1 MEKPMKLLKIILP
14 AIIFSI
20 TVPAISANI
29 DLTFDVNLT
38 NNTDWVYTQNTRTTN
53 DGKLYISSKDGIAV
67 ISPIF
72 DFAITSVTVVAYHSS
87 DNPVRRLFAV
97 PISGNDISDGMTD
110 LKREITPRN
119 GKNQDAV
126 ACSWNKEKHI
136 QAIKF
141 HMEEGSSGNIY
152 LLSAKILGVSIPY
165 PPENLEA
172 TRVGGRQITV
182 KWQNPENAVEY
193 KVGVYKSLWRE
204 ESFETIC
211 SYDFNA
217 ERFQNKGNNDEI
229 TANLLIESYPDFAGS
244 TLIYLPT
251 NSVGQIQISK
261 SNEKGV
267 LKHKGF
273 ENYNSLCVDMTVRK
287 YFTSKE
293 TEENGGTVIKEN
305 EDDDTM
311 TIGYEYP
318 EGTTNVYET
327 VNLEK
332 EFKREI
338 IPLNGFPVNTPIL
351 FNATGNKGNHRV
363 IIDEINFI
371 KNYSPAGELQEEIQ
385 ERITD
390 EQKIKLS
397 NLERNTD
404 YVIKVTAIDA
414 NGKESEN
421 AEIRVK
427 TSLQNDTGFYI
438 KVQ

>member
-1 MEKPMKLLKIILP
+1 MKLLKIILP
-14 AIIFSI
+14 ALISSI
-20 TVPAISANI
+20 TAPAMSASINIS
-29 DLTFDVNLT
+29 FDVNLT
-38 NNTDWVYTQNTRTTN
+38 NNTDWVYTQNTKTN
-53 DGKLYISSKDGIAV
+53 SDGRLYISSKTDIAV

-72 DFAITSVTVVAYHSS
+72 DFAITSITVVAKHTNDSEKRKLLYVF
-87 DNPVRRLFAV
+87 PL
-97 PISGNDISDGMTD
+97 SGNKPVDE
-110 LKREITPRN
+110 KEYWREITPN
-119 GKNQDAV
+119 GTEGNEV
-126 ACSWNKEKHI
+126 SCSWSKEDRI
-136 QAIKF
+136 QSIGFKAD
-141 HMEEGSSGNIY
+141 EGSEGYIY
-152 LLSAKILGVSIPY
+152 LLSAMIYGISIPY

-172 TRVGGRQITV
+172 TRVGGRQITI
-182 KWQNPENAVEY
+182 KWQNPEVVKGN
-193 KVGVYKSLWRE
+193 KISVYRSTWNE
-204 ESFETIC
+204 ESFETVS
-211 SYDFNA
+211 SYNFNDFS
-217 ERFQNKGNNDEI
+217 NDGATNEKTDDFI
-229 TANLLIESYPDFAGS
+229 DKYPDFAGS

-318 EGTTNVYET
+318 EGTTNDYTT

-332 EFKREI
+332 NFKREI
-338 IPLNGFPVNTPIL
+338 IPLNGFPANTPIL
-351 FNATGNKGNHRV
+351 FNASGNKGNHRV

-371 KNYSPAGELQEEIQ
+371 KNYSPAGELQEQIQ
-385 ERITD
+385 ERNTD

>member
-29 DLTFDVNLT
+29 DLSFDVNLT

-67 ISPIF
+67 MSPTF

-182 KWQNPENAVEY
+182 KWQNPEVVKGN
-193 KVGVYKSLWRE
+193 KISVYRSTWNE
-204 ESFETIC
+204 ESFETVS
-211 SYDFNA
+211 SYNFNDFS
-217 ERFQNKGNNDEI
+217 NDGATNEKADDFI
-229 TANLLIESYPDFAGS
+229 DKYPDFSGS
-244 TLIYLPT
+244 TLIYLPAK
-251 NSVGQIQISK
+251 SAGQIQISK
-261 SNEKGV
+261 SEEKGV
-267 LKHKGF
+267 LKHRGF
-273 ENYNSLCVDMTVRK
+273 EDYDTLSVDMTVRK
-287 YFTSKE
+287 YFHVTA
-293 TEENGGTVIKEN
+293 TEEDGSGVIKEV
-305 EDDDTM
+305 EDNGIM
-311 TIGYEYP
+311 TIGYEDP
-318 EGTTNVYET
+318 AGTTNVFAT
-327 VNLEK
+327 VDLEK

-338 IPLNGFPVNTPIL
+338 IPLNGFPANTPIL
-351 FNATGNKGNHRV
+351 FNATGNKTNHRV
-363 IIDEINFI
+363 IIDEMNFI
-371 KNYSPAGELQEEIQ
+371 KNYSPAGERLELVRELN
-385 ERITD
+385 TT
-390 EQKIKLS
+390 EQKIRIP
-397 NLERNTD
+397 NLEKNTQ
-404 YVIKVTAIDA
+404 YIIKATAVDA

>member
-1 MEKPMKLLKIILP
+1 MKKRQ
-14 AIIFSI
+14 IFSALFLLTTAFTANGI
-20 TVPAISANI
+20 TLEVEF
-29 DLTFDVNLT
+29 TENLT
-38 NNTDWVYTQNTRTTN
+38 NETEWVYTDKTKTSS
-53 DGKLYISSKDGIAV
+53 DGKLYISSKDGVSV
-67 ISPIF
+67 ISPTF

-126 ACSWNKEKHI
+126 ACSWNKENHI

-141 HMEEGSSGNIY
+141 HMEEGTSGNIY

-172 TRVGGRQITV
+172 ARVGGKQIFIKWRNSETV
-182 KWQNPENAVEY
+182 AGN
-193 KVGVYKSLWRE
+193 KVRVYKASWND
-204 ESFETIC
+204 ESFETVK

-217 ERFQNKGNNDEI
+217 EGFQNKGNNDEI

-251 NSVGQIQISK
+251 NSVGQIQISNNK
-261 SNEKGV
+261 NRGV

-273 ENYNSLCVDMTVRK
+273 ENYNLLCVDMTVRK

-293 TEENGGTVIKEN
+293 TEENGSTVIKEN

-311 TIGYEYP
+311 TVGYEYP
-318 EGTTNVYET
+318 AGTTNVFKT

-332 EFKREI
+332 DFKREI
-338 IPLNGFPVNTPIL
+338 IPLNGVPADAPIL
-351 FNATGNKGNHRV
+351 FNASGNKTNHRV
-363 IIDEINFI
+363 IIDEIKFI
-371 KNYSPAGELQEEIQ
+371 KNYSPAGERLDLVQETNISGS
-385 ERITD
+385 
-390 EQKIKLS
+390 KIRLS

-404 YVIKVTAIDA
+404 YVIRVAAADA
-414 NGKESEN
+414 NGKESES
-421 AEIRVK
+421 AELRVK
-427 TSLQNDTGFYI
+427 TSSQNDSGFYL
-438 KVQ
+438 KVR

>member
-1 MEKPMKLLKIILP
+1 MKLLKIILP

-38 NNTDWVYTQNTRTTN
+38 NNTDWVYTQNTKTN
-53 DGKLYISSKDGIAV
+53 SDGRLYISSKTDIAV

-72 DFAITSVTVVAYHSS
+72 DFAITSITVVAKHTNDSEKRKLLYVFPLIG
-87 DNPVRRLFAV
+87 NKPV
-97 PISGNDISDGMTD
+97 NE
-110 LKREITPRN
+110 KEYWREITPN
-119 GKNQDAV
+119 GTEGNEV
-126 ACSWNKEKHI
+126 SCSWSKEDRI
-136 QAIKF
+136 QSIGFKAD
-141 HMEEGSSGNIY
+141 EGSEGNIY
-152 LLSAKILGVSIPY
+152 LLSAMIYGISIPY

-193 KVGVYKSLWRE
+193 KVGVYKSSWRE

-229 TANLLIESYPDFAGS
+229 TATLLIESYPDFAGS

-318 EGTTNVYET
+318 EGTTNDFAT
-327 VNLEK
+327 VKLEK
-332 EFKREI
+332 DFKREI
-338 IPLNGFPVNTPIL
+338 IPLMGFPANTPIL

-363 IIDEINFI
+363 IIDEINFV
-371 KNYSPAGELQEEIQ
+371 KNYSPAGELQEQIQ
-385 ERITD
+385 ERNTD

-414 NGKESEN
+414 NSKESEN

>member
-1 MEKPMKLLKIILP
+1 MKLLKIILP

-29 DLTFDVNLT
+29 DLTFDANLT

-72 DFAITSVTVVAYHSS
+72 DFAITSVTIVAYHSS

-182 KWQNPENAVEY
+182 KWQNPEVVKGN
-193 KVGVYKSLWRE
+193 KISVYRSTWNE
-204 ESFETIC
+204 ESFETVS
-211 SYDFNA
+211 SYNFNDFS
-217 ERFQNKGNNDEI
+217 NDGATNEKADDFI
-229 TANLLIESYPDFAGS
+229 DKYPDFSGS
-244 TLIYLPT
+244 TLIYLPAK
-251 NSVGQIQISK
+251 SAGQIQISK
-261 SNEKGV
+261 SEEKGV
-267 LKHKGF
+267 LKHRGF
-273 ENYNSLCVDMTVRK
+273 EDYDTLSVDMTVRK
-287 YFTSKE
+287 YFHVTA
-293 TEENGGTVIKEN
+293 TEEDGSGVIKEV
-305 EDDDTM
+305 EDNGIM

-318 EGTTNVYET
+318 EGTTNVYAT

-332 EFKREI
+332 NFKREI
-338 IPLNGFPVNTPIL
+338 IPLNGFPANTPIL
-351 FNATGNKGNHRV
+351 FNATGNKTNHRV
-363 IIDEINFI
+363 IMDEMNFI
-371 KNYSPAGELQEEIQ
+371 KNYSPAGERLELVRELN
-385 ERITD
+385 TT
-390 EQKIKLS
+390 EQKIRIP
-397 NLERNTD
+397 NLERNTQ
-404 YVIKVTAIDA
+404 YMIKATAVDA

>member
-1 MEKPMKLLKIILP
+1 MKLLKIILP
-14 AIIFSI
+14 ALISSI
-20 TVPAISANI
+20 TAPAMSASINIS
-29 DLTFDVNLT
+29 FDVNLT
-38 NNTDWVYTQNTRTTN
+38 NKTEWVYTENTRTTD
-53 DGKLYISSKDGIAV
+53 DGKLYISSKGGIAV
-67 ISPIF
+67 MSPTF

-172 TRVGGRQITV
+172 TRVGGRQITI
-182 KWQNPENAVEY
+182 KWQNPEVVKGN
-193 KVGVYKSLWRE
+193 KISVYRSTWNE
-204 ESFETIC
+204 ESFETVS
-211 SYDFNA
+211 SYNFNDFS
-217 ERFQNKGNNDEI
+217 NDGATNEKTDDFI
-229 TANLLIESYPDFAGS
+229 DKYPDFAGS

-318 EGTTNVYET
+318 EGTTNDYTT

-332 EFKREI
+332 NFKREI
-338 IPLNGFPVNTPIL
+338 IPLNGFPANTPIL
-351 FNATGNKGNHRV
+351 FNASGNKGNHRV

-371 KNYSPAGELQEEIQ
+371 KNYSPAGELQEQIQ
-385 ERITD
+385 ERNTD